1 MKITHILGTVIAAG
15 MLLAAACSK
24 DSPSSN
30 NNSGGG
36 GTANCST
43 VSAQFSANV
52 LPLILTKCSY
62 NSGCHGT
69 GATNSGGALTN
80 YTQIKSRASNIK
92 SQVNAGLM
100 PQGGSLTS
108 AEKAIITCWVD
119 AGGLNN

>member
-15 MLLAAACSK
+15 MLLASACSK

-30 NNSGGG
+30 DNSGGG
-36 GTANCST
+36 TTNCSS

-69 GATNSGGALTN
+69 GSTNSGGALTN
-80 YTQIKSRASNIK
+80 YTQIKARSSNIK

-119 AGGLNN
+119 AGGPNN

>member
-15 MLLAAACSK
+15 MLLASACSK

-36 GTANCST
+36 TTNCSS

-69 GATNSGGALTN
+69 GSSNSGGALTN
-80 YTQIKSRASNIK
+80 YTQIKARASNIK

-100 PQGGSLTS
+100 PQGGSLSS
-108 AEKAIITCWVD
+108 AEKAIISCWVD